1 MQTNELTSERLRR
14 LADLRPDGACVLS
27 LFLNLDPSVFAT
39 PPARATEVGSLID
52 EAERRLR
59 EANDGL
65 SHDQKKALRRDIGIA
80 RDYFK
85 SSAFSAEGAHGLAV
99 FACSPI
105 ELFETIKLPRPIAT
119 RAVIDDSPLVEPL
132 AELGMRGS
140 WALLLVNR
148 QTARMLR
155 GSPDRLVEL
164 PPVED
169 DVHGQ
174 HDQGG
179 WSQARYQRSVEKE
192 VHDHLKRTAAVAFR
206 RFRRSPFDRLLL
218 GGPEELLPA
227 MEERLHPYLRERIVG
242 RIKVDVETSTV
253 EEISRAALPVIEE
266 IERGHERDAFDRLIE
281 GASSGGHG
289 TLGLDDTL
297 AALNERRVGTLLIAD
312 DFTASGVVCRQ
323 CGWAGTGD
331 VSRCPV
337 DGGELERREDVIE
350 RAIELAIGQSAEVLV
365 SRHYG
370 EELDRHG
377 GIGAVLRF

>member
-1 MQTNELTSERLRR
+1 MQTNELTSDRLRR
-14 LADLRPDGACVLS
+14 LAELRPDGACVLS

-39 PPARATEVGSLID
+39 PAARATEIGSLLD
-52 EAERRLR
+52 EADRKRR
-59 EANDGL
+59 EANGL
-65 SHDQKKALRRDIGIA
+65 TRDQEHALRRDIAKA

-85 SSAFSAEGAHGLAV
+85 STAFSVEGAHALAL

-105 ELFETIKLPRPIAT
+105 ELFETIKLPRPIGT
-119 RAVIDDSPLVEPL
+119 RAVINDSPLVEPL

-169 DVHGQ
+169 EVHGQ

-192 VHDHLKRTAAVAFR
+192 VHDHLKRTAEVAFR
-206 RFRRSPFDRLLL
+206 RFQRLPFDRLLL
-218 GGPEELLPA
+218 GGPEEILSA
-227 MEERLHPYLRERIVG
+227 MEEHLHPYLRERIAG
-242 RIKVDVETSTV
+242 RVKVDVETSTV
-253 EEISRAALPVIEE
+253 EEVSRAALPVIEE
-266 IERGHERDAFDRLIE
+266 IERGHEREALERLIE

-289 TLGLDDTL
+289 VVGLDDTL
-297 AALNERRVGTLLIAD
+297 GALNERRVATLLIAD
-312 DFTASGVVCRQ
+312 GFSATGVVCRQ

-331 VSRCPV
+331 ESRCPV
-337 DGGELERREDVIE
+337 DGSELERHADVIE
-350 RAIELAIGQSAEVLV
+350 RGIELAIGQSAEILV
-365 SRHYG
+365 SHHYG